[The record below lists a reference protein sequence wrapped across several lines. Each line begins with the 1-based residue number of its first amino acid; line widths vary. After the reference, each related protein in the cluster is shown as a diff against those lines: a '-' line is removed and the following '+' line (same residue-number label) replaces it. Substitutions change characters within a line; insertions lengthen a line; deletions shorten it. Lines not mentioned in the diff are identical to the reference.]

1 MHQLLSRVPSVLFG
15 GKGEDIVLDSYG
27 VRFSFEFR
35 SLDKQQFNNVI
46 PTFLQR
52 EKQQNPIKSCKNIT
66 ITAIET
72 S

>member
-46 PTFLQR
+46 TTFLQR
-52 EKQQNPIKSCKNIT
+52 EKQ
-66 ITAIET
+66 
-72 S
+72 